1 MRSRSVC
8 ARCRS
13 LLYPP
18 SLHIW
23 LAPSAPFASGWIGPE
38 ACQRLQLRRLQ
49 PRELDLPRVG
59 ARQDT
64 WRRNIQRAAADTW
77 RNSIQLTT
85 GHAQQDGSSLVRRV
99 ICSFYSATHTHAH
112 LRTFARAHARTH
124 IHTHAHTHPRAKQD
138 ARPLARQA
146 CRGVAQHPY
155 APQVHPAL
163 QRPASSHVP
172 LGARHGL
179 GRRRLPQLQP
189 GWCGAVPTCA
199 VIT

>member
-23 LAPSAPFASGWIGPE
+23 LTPSAPFASGWIGPE

-64 WRRNIQRAAADTW
+64 WCSSIQRAATDTW

-99 ICSFYSATHTHAH
+99 VFSLYSATHTHAH
-112 LRTFARAHARTH
+112 LRTCARARS
-124 IHTHAHTHPRAKQD
+124 HTHPHTRTHTS
-138 ARPLARQA
+138 RPLARQA

-163 QRPASSHVP
+163 QRPASSHVS

-189 GWCGAVPTCA
+189 GWCGAVPTRG
-199 VIT
+199 VIK